1 MTGQSCSMSTST
13 FLEDQQAAPPDTI
26 AVQATDL
33 RCSYGSYEAVHG
45 IDLSIRNGEFF
56 ALLGTNGAGKT
67 TTMETLEGHR
77 AASSGALSVLGSDPF
92 RDKAVL
98 RPRMGIMLQ
107 EAGFADDLT
116 VAETIRLWLKLST
129 GARAAKGNRTDTIRS
144 SMDALELSDKAD
156 TRVRQ
161 LSGGQR
167 RRLDL
172 VLATVNEPEILFLDE
187 PTTGLDPES
196 RERTWAVVRAMHDAG
211 TTVVLTT
218 HYLEEAETL
227 ADQIAIMH
235 QGNIAVAG
243 SLPEV
248 LAAQPASIRFVLDP
262 NVQVEGLTAS
272 GVNVSFTPTPTETRA
287 SIATNNLQRD
297 LARVLDWADSG
308 SIRLERLTA
317 SEASL
322 AEVFRQ
328 VSTGTVFTAAHQK
341 EN

>member
-1 MTGQSCSMSTST
+1 MSTST
-13 FLEDQQAAPPDTI
+13 FLEDQRSALSDTI
-26 AVQATDL
+26 AVQASDL

-45 IDLSIRNGEFF
+45 IDLSIGNGEFF

-77 AASSGALSVLGSDPF
+77 APSSGTLSVLGGDPS
-92 RDKAVL
+92 RNRSVL

-129 GARAAKGNRTDTIRS
+129 GVRAARENRTETIRS

-196 RERTWAVVRAMHDAG
+196 RERTWAVVKAMHDAG

-227 ADQIAIMH
+227 ADRIAIMH
-235 QGNIAVAG
+235 EGNIAVSG

-248 LAAQPASIRFVLDP
+248 LGAEPASIRFVLNP
-262 NVQVEGLTAS
+262 AVRVEELTAS
-272 GVNVSFTPTPTETRA
+272 GMDASFTPTPTETRVR
-287 SIATNNLQRD
+287 IATDNLQQD
-297 LARVLDWADSG
+297 LYRVLAWAQAG
-308 SIRLERLTA
+308 SIRLERLSA

-322 AEVFRQ
+322 AEVFRR
-328 VSTGTVFTAAHQK
+328 VSAGGSGQANHK
-341 EN
+341 ENNS